1 MLCIHSSTDGCLG
14 TFHFFGSYNPLFLQ
28 FFLPGSRCGF
38 RSSSASSHEA
48 SHAGPLRWALFSPPW
63 CREGRGWALG
73 FGSAFRLGA
82 DVKPC
87 QATVRPCRALPS
99 APGTA
104 TAPSASA
111 PECLPCHGGRG
122 QGLGES
128 PLSSGATEA
137 GGRLILQQS
146 PAFPDAQA
154 LPGAAPPPPLCTEAM
169 PRLAYA
175 HAQLGYIFEAV
186 SYAPNWIKTKARR
199 CGFNFQRLG
208 MSILGVGFH
217 ETSVCTVAETL
228 PR

>member
-154 LPGAAPPPPLCTEAM
+154 LPGAAPPPSVHRSNAQACIRTRTAWVYFRSRELCAK
-169 PRLAYA
+169 LDKN
-175 HAQLGYIFEAV
+175 QGQAV
-186 SYAPNWIKTKARR
+186 WLQFPKA
-199 CGFNFQRLG
+199 GHVHFGGWF
-208 MSILGVGFH
+208 S
-217 ETSVCTVAETL
+217 
-228 PR
+228 